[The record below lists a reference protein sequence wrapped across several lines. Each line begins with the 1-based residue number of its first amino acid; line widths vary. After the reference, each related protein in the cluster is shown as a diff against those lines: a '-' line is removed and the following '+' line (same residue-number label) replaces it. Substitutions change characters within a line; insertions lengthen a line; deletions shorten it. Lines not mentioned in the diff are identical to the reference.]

1 MKKYKFKSLLLEN
14 VELTIETYGFAFA
27 IASLGELVQDV
38 NDWELVTRV

>member
-1 MKKYKFKSLLLEN
+1 MRKYKFKSLLLEN

-27 IASLGELVQDV
+27 IASLGELVEEV

>member
-27 IASLGELVQDV
+27 IASLGELVEEV

>member
-27 IASLGELVQDV
+27 IASLGELVGDV